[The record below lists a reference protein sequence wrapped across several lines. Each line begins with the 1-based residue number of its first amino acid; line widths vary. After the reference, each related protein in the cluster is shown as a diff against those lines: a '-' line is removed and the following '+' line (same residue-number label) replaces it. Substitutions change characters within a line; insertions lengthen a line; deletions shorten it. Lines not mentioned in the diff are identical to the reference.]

1 MRPTLIL
8 VLAIAA
14 VLSGA
19 PSSAS
24 ATDGGGISRLAA
36 NPAAKPAAETAPAPA
51 GPTLMPFGIAIGGL
65 AGLGGL
71 ALFAWYVLL
80 PRHRRRVESAPPH
93 RRVARPSSRT
103 AADEHVAAALHRRTL
118 RRGRVRLEE
127 DPIIASMGV
136 GSRARPKP
144 GVSRAERAARRSPPT

>member
-1 MRPTLIL
+1 MRPTLLL
-8 VLAIAA
+8 VLAIVA

-19 PSSAS
+19 PSAAS
-24 ATDGGGISRLAA
+24 ATDAGGIPRLAA
-36 NPAAKPAAETAPAPA
+36 NPATTAAAETAPA

-65 AGLGGL
+65 AGLAGL
-71 ALFAWYVLL
+71 VLFAWYVLL
-80 PRHRRRVESAPPH
+80 PRRRRRVESG
-93 RRVARPSSRT
+93 PSDSRT
-103 AADEHVAAALHRRTL
+103 ALPASRIAADEQVAAALHRRTL

>member
-1 MRPTLIL
+1 MRPAVLL
-8 VLAIAA
+8 VLAIVA

-24 ATDGGGISRLAA
+24 ATDARGIPRLAA
-36 NPAAKPAAETAPAPA
+36 NPATAPAAETAPAPA

-65 AGLGGL
+65 AGLASL
-71 ALFAWYVLL
+71 ALLAWYVLL
-80 PRHRRRVESAPPH
+80 PRRRRRVESG
-93 RRVARPSSRT
+93 PSNSRIALPASRI
-103 AADEHVAAALHRRTL
+103 AADEQVAAALHRRTL

-127 DPIIASMGV
+127 DPIIASMAV

>member
-1 MRPTLIL
+1 MRPSLLL

-24 ATDGGGISRLAA
+24 ATDAGGIPRFAA
-36 NPAAKPAAETAPAPA
+36 DPATTPSADPATAPA
-51 GPTLMPFGIAIGGL
+51 GPTQVPFGIAIGGI
-65 AGLGGL
+65 AVIAGL
-71 ALFAWYVLL
+71 ALLTWSVLL
-80 PRHRRRVESAPPH
+80 PRQRRNVESGPA
-93 RRVARPSSRT
+93 VSSPERAT
-103 AADEHVAAALHRRTL
+103 PRSTTDEQVAAALHRRTL

-136 GSRARPKP
+136 GAGPRPEP
-144 GVSRAERAARRSPPT
+144 GVSRAQRSARRTPPT